1 MIRSARM
8 FLATGILSLSGLL
21 LSVAEAAVIYHSGHG
36 ERHVIVDLPVSST
49 TTINKTV
56 HIDAP
61 AGTTV
66 IYTDTPVYPAALP
79 YPHYPSVLP
88 YPPVYPVAS
97 SISLRPVNRGC
108 LRSDG
113 MSSVWQSVV
122 VDSCAG
128 DKISEA
134 FYFHQGQVWF
144 NNRCLAVKNNVV
156 GTVYCEPDKNNNWLL
171 LGRQLRDKNSNLC
184 VDGSQ
189 RRLQLQP
196 CTNEESQQFH

>member
-8 FLATGILSLSGLL
+8 FLATGILILSGLL
-21 LSVAEAAVIYHSGHG
+21 LSVAEAEAEVIYHSGHG

-79 YPHYPSVLP
+79 YP
-88 YPPVYPVAS
+88 PVYPVAS
-97 SISLRPVNRGC
+97 SISLRPVNHGC

-144 NNRCLAVKNNVV
+144 NNRCLAVENNVV